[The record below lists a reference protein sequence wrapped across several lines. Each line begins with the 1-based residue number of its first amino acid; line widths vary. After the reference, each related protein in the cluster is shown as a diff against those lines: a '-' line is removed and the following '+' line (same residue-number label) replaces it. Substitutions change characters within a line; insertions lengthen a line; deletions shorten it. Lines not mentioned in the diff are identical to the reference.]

1 MYLFKVIMF
10 LLYIF
15 NVWIIIDEDICT
27 TMKQN
32 CSKNAKCTDLVGAFN
47 CTCLDNYYG
56 DGYTCNGNQSL
67 LIIILYNL

>member
-1 MYLFKVIMF
+1 
-10 LLYIF
+10 
-15 NVWIIIDEDICT
+15 
-27 TMKQN
+27 MKQN